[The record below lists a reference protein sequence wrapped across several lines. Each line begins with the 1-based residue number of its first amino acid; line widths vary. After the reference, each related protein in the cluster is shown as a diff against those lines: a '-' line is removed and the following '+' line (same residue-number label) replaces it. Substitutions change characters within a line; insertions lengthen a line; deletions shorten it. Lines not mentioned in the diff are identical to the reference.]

1 MRHEGVA
8 KSQSL
13 RVAKVVLPRSLRLCD
28 LATLRLLVA
37 VLIALPAFAN
47 ITSSSLTGRV
57 IVGGAPAAGVTVTAT
72 STALQQPRTTI
83 TNASGRYWLGALPP
97 GTYDVTFSL
106 AGHTTLTKR
115 AVLELARVARVDAT
129 LEPNPDEDSTTSTA
143 TTVSVADT
151 IAITAHFDDRMLDR
165 MPQGRIGTALLGPG
179 SHFGYLSILDGM
191 GTSGF
196 VTSEETIEQ
205 IAFVRGAPPAE
216 WDTFVGTAIP
226 ALTRS
231 GGEEFSFTLRDTI
244 ARDEDDDL
252 LHFGEATVGGRVV
265 PQRLWFFAA
274 GWTGQQ
280 DYPFRGE
287 QRGTMVKLDA
297 QIGAAHHFDAS
308 YNDTEQGPGFQAF
321 ESDTA
326 SLRYTA
332 AIGPRFTSEVVA
344 GRTTTRFDGFDT
356 STEYFSGRASYSL
369 GDHLL
374 TAGLSGQDSDVPDS
388 RSLFV
393 SDRWSYSRWNAYAGL
408 RYDDGPF
415 DERVAPRIALTYD
428 LRGDGRRAL
437 SASWGEYAS
446 AAQPQFALR
455 TSTLGYATAIGNSG
469 AARIDALRREDGD
482 FWMNELQ
489 LDARYRLFDRF
500 EAGATYTFVD
510 QYESGFQQPAYPQH
524 AAHVWAGAE
533 LPVGSHEFGVTLL
546 QHYLEFADSIYQ
558 TDLALRY
565 SIPFTRLGLMIAA
578 DAANVLDSD
587 QIYQAPRAVRLW
599 IRVRV

>member
-1 MRHEGVA
+1 MR
-8 KSQSL
+8 
-13 RVAKVVLPRSLRLCD
+13 
-28 LATLRLLVA
+28 LAALLVLA
-37 VLIALPAFAN
+37 FPVFAN
-47 ITSSSLTGRV
+47 ISTSSLTGRV
-57 IVGGAPAAGVTVTAT
+57 IIGGAPATGVTITAT
-72 STALQQPRTTI
+72 SSALQQQRATI

-106 AGHTTLTKR
+106 AGHTTLTRR
-115 AVLELARVARVDAT
+115 AVLELARVARADAT

-151 IAITAHFDDRMLDR
+151 IAITSHFDDHMLDR
-165 MPQGRIGTALLGPG
+165 MPQGRIGTASLAPG
-179 SHFGYLSILDGM
+179 AHFNYLPIVDGM
-191 GTSGF
+191 ATSGF

-205 IAFVRGAPPAE
+205 ITFVRGAPPVE

-226 ALTRS
+226 ARTRS
-231 GGEEFSFTLRDTI
+231 GGEEFFFTLRDTI
-244 ARDEDDDL
+244 TSDDNDDL

-274 GWTGQQ
+274 GWTGEQ
-280 DYPFRGE
+280 DYPFRQE
-287 QRGTMVKLDA
+287 PRGMMIKLDA
-297 QIGAAHHFDAS
+297 QIGDAHHFDAS
-308 YNDTEQGPGFQAF
+308 YNDTEQGSGIEPFK
-321 ESDTA
+321 SDTA

-344 GRTTTRFDGFDT
+344 GRTTIGLGSLYEA

-374 TAGLSGQDSDVPDS
+374 TAGVSAQDSDAPDS
-388 RSLFV
+388 RSLFA
-393 SDRWSYSRWNAYAGL
+393 SDRWSFSRWNVYAGL
-408 RYDDGPF
+408 RYDDGQF
-415 DERVAPRIALTYD
+415 DERLAPRIALTYD

-455 TSTLGYATAIGNSG
+455 TTTLGYATAIGNSG
-469 AARIDALRREDGD
+469 AARIDVLRRENGD

-510 QYESGFQQPAYPQH
+510 QYESGFQQPAYPEH

-533 LPVGSHEFGVTLL
+533 LPIGSHEFGVTLL
-546 QHYLEFADSIYQ
+546 QHYLEFADSIYP

-565 SIPFTRLGLMIAA
+565 SIPFSRLGLMIAA
-578 DAANVLDSD
+578 DATNVLDSD
-587 QIYQAPRAVRLW
+587 QSYQAPRAVRFW
-599 IRVRV
+599 VRVRM